1 MVTLEDFTSLSEGS
15 DVPLEGR
22 VGHCP
27 ECERNGVAHAEPDG
41 TFYVHVQ
48 ASEVLSDGML
58 TEPRDCCQVVKA
70 AG

>member
-1 MVTLEDFTSLSEGS
+1 MVTLEDFTGS
-15 DVPLEGR
+15 ALGKDGPEGR
-22 VGHCP
+22 VERCP
-27 ECERNGVAHAEPDG
+27 ECDRNGVRHDEPDG

-58 TEPRDCCQVVKA
+58 TEPRDCCRISRA